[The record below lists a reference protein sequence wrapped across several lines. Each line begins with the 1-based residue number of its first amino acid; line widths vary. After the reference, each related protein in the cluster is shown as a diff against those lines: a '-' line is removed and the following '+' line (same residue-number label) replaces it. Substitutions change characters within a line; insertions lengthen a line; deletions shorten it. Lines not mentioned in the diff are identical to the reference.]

1 MDTGSMVMATDT
13 GKVQRK
19 RNNRMVSFLSEA
31 NKSGSSMNYAYLEA
45 YRMRKKEMLASE
57 IDFSEDE
64 NFSKNNLSGNYVFL
78 ESYRKRKRKNLAA
91 ELNIV
96 ELPHNVSKEK
106 NDGSPKSLPRMHE
119 SFVAAA
125 DSNKKTSESLQLVP
139 QKRDSSVP
147 AYYEEEMI
155 RKKELRSLPNGNN
168 ERSTVDK
175 KPTVS
180 NRRFNRFSEEIS
192 DDEPVNFFD
201 EPNSD
206 ATLLTS
212 ALDSHSNLAFFDK
225 KPDSFQS
232 SSDVHSDSGK
242 STGGFVSNA
251 VKSNTTTNSGM
262 ADKKNEQ
269 RKPSKGKAKVV
280 VWIGVVVM
288 IVCGFFVISK
298 ARSDSLINDDENI
311 SSFTED
317 HTNSDITQT
326 TEPTKNT
333 EDTTNENST
342 SSATSESTTESSVEE
357 TTTTSA
363 TKHYEALSPGQQND
377 DVMKMQKRLAK
388 LGYIK
393 KDSCTGYYG
402 KYTEKIVKMFQQ
414 KAGLKQTGI
423 ADSETLARLYADD
436 APDCLHG

>member
-1 MDTGSMVMATDT
+1 MDTGSMVTATDT

-45 YRMRKKEMLASE
+45 YRMRKKETLASE

-96 ELPHNVSKEK
+96 ESSHNASKEK
-106 NDGSPKSLPRMHE
+106 NNSSPKSMPRMHE

-125 DSNKKTSESLQLVP
+125 DSNKKSSEPLQLTP

-147 AYYEEEMI
+147 AYYEEETI
-155 RKKELRSLPNGNN
+155 RKKEPRSLPNGNN

-180 NRRFNRFSEEIS
+180 KRRFNRFSEEIN

-212 ALDSHSNLAFFDK
+212 GLDSHSNLAFFDRK
-225 KPDSFQS
+225 SN
-232 SSDVHSDSGK
+232 SDMHSDSGR

-251 VKSNTTTNSGM
+251 VKSNTTNNSGM

-269 RKPSKGKAKVV
+269 KKPSKGKAKVV
-280 VWIGVVVM
+280 VLLILVIAIM
-288 IVCGFFVISK
+288 CGFAIISK
-298 ARSDSLINDDENI
+298 KRNDSMISDDDIFSSYTQNDNE
-311 SSFTED
+311 
-317 HTNSDITQT
+317 SDVANTTGQT
-326 TEPTKNT
+326 K
-333 EDTTNENST
+333 DTTDAISNDTTTST
-342 SSATSESTTESSVEE
+342 TSESTTEASEK
-357 TTTTSA
+357 TTITSA
-363 TKHYEALSPGQQND
+363 TKHYDGLSPGQRGD
-377 DVMKMQKRLAK
+377 DVMKMQKRLAQ

-402 KYTEKIVKMFQQ
+402 EITEKIVKMFQQ
-414 KAGLKQTGI
+414 KAKLKQTGI

-436 APDCLHG
+436 APDCLHE